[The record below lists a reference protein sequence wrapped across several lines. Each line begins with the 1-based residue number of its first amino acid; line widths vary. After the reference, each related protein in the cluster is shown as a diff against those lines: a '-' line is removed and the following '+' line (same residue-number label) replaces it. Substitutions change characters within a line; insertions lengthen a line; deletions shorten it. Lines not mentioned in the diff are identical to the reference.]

1 MIAKFAEYRD
11 QLDKADGVTLAN
23 ALRVTVVS
31 IQIEARACTTGGIE
45 HNEYYGELRFHP
57 GFGVKKP
64 VAIPDEA
71 LGHRKIWREI
81 AALAKNLDRP
91 LRLKDVM
98 AMQGTKDASRAS
110 HNNGI
115 HRSHNRGDRREG
127 QCDCGVIMRNKSEQV
142 LETRCLEVAVVRE
155 RFHDAESAHDSE
167 RILVRTRDTIN
178 MIANSL
184 WIVVHA
190 LLGPFGQA
198 RNTCQHC

>member
-91 LRLKDVM
+91 LRLKDVRRCRARRTHRGQATTM
-98 AMQGTKDASRAS
+98 ESIGRTTEATDAKD
-110 HNNGI
+110 N
-115 HRSHNRGDRREG
+115 
-127 QCDCGVIMRNKSEQV
+127 V
-142 LETRCLEVAVVRE
+142 
-155 RFHDAESAHDSE
+155 
-167 RILVRTRDTIN
+167 
-178 MIANSL
+178 
-184 WIVVHA
+184 IVV
-190 LLGPFGQA
+190 
-198 RNTCQHC
+198 